1 MLRTAGCHFIC
12 LWDFNCFCVP
22 LKVIR
27 KQMLVLIANVCAWK
41 NRKVLQGVGQN
52 SATDPSRLSFA
63 GISVVAQRCCR
74 FITWHLLLS
83 ILTVGTTSAAP
94 TTTASAPTGSAATTG
109 TTRLRPLFRFLQ
121 HLTALST
128 TENLFELFVPNCMC
142 LLAKCWLLQLNVWCN
157 EQVWTIYLVIESQ
170 TLCFVFSRG

>member
-1 MLRTAGCHFIC
+1 
-12 LWDFNCFCVP
+12 
-22 LKVIR
+22 
-27 KQMLVLIANVCAWK
+27 VLIPNVCAWK

-157 EQVWTIYLVIESQ
+157 EQVWTIYLVIESH